1 MRGARNW
8 GGMLL
13 VIAWAMAGCAH
24 LPESWND
31 ALSPLAA
38 ALPGTTAKPSN
49 EQTAS
54 TAEKAPAY
62 SGNTT
67 APATPK
73 APQTEAADRGDDIS
87 VEEMAVHYAMEMVGR
102 PYKLGSTSPKGFDA
116 CGLVH
121 YSFAKAGAKIPRTH
135 EEQRKAS
142 GRVFVSLLR
151 LGDLVYFNLDGKKNS
166 HVGIYI
172 GDGRFV
178 HASPS
183 GKRVRMDRIDTPYW
197 REILSEARRLD
208 ARRVPAS
215 F

>member
-1 MRGARNW
+1 MRGAWKW
-8 GGMLL
+8 GGMLA
-13 VIAWAMAGCAH
+13 VIAWAMTGCAH
-24 LPESWND
+24 IPESLSD

-54 TAEKAPAY
+54 SVEKVPAH
-62 SGNTT
+62 SGNTS
-67 APATPK
+67 APVAPK
-73 APQTEAADRGDDIS
+73 APQAESGGRGDDIS

-102 PYKLGSTSPKGFDA
+102 PYKLGSTSPSKGFDA

-135 EEQRKAS
+135 DEQRKAS

-197 REILSEARRLD
+197 QQILSEARRI
-208 ARRVPAS
+208 S
-215 F
+215 KT

>member
-1 MRGARNW
+1 M
-8 GGMLL
+8 
-13 VIAWAMAGCAH
+13 IAWAMAGCAH
-24 LPESWND
+24 MPDSLND

-38 ALPGTTAKPSN
+38 VLPGTAAKPSS

-54 TAEKAPAY
+54 TAEKAPAH

-67 APATPK
+67 PTGSK
-73 APQTEAADRGDDIS
+73 VPQTEAAAAADDIP

-102 PYKLGSTSPKGFDA
+102 PYKLGSTSPSRGFDA

-121 YSFAKAGAKIPRTH
+121 YSFAKAGVKMPRAH
-135 EEQRKAS
+135 EEQRKVS

-151 LGDLVYFNLDGKKNS
+151 VGDLVYFNLDGKKNS

-183 GKRVRMDRIDTPYW
+183 GKRVRMDRIDAPYW
-197 REILSEARRLD
+197 QQILSEARRLD
-208 ARRVPAS
+208 ARRVQAS